1 MYGRIFKRVFD
12 ILLSGIALALLAPF
26 FLLIVLVIRLED
38 GSGALFIHERV
49 GQNGRRFRLLKFRSM
64 PINTDNKPSA
74 VAHNLKIT
82 RTGRFIRR
90 TNIDELPQLWSV
102 LKGDLSIVGP
112 RPEFPALSREYSSR
126 IPYYNAR
133 YLVTPGLTG
142 WAQLKHDQHPHH
154 MTDIAETKRKLSYDL
169 YYLKHR
175 SLFLDIFIILQT
187 VKVVLTARGS

>member
-38 GSGALFIHERV
+38 GCGALFIHERV

-90 TNIDELPQLWSV
+90 TNIDELPQLINI
-102 LKGDLSIVGP
+102 LKGDMSVVGP
-112 RPEFPALSREYSSR
+112 RPALPVQERLLALR
-126 IPYYNAR
+126 VHNGADNCR
-133 YLVTPGLTG
+133 PGLTG
-142 WAQLKHDQHPHH
+142 LAQVHSYNGMPEDEK
-154 MTDIAETKRKLSYDL
+154 AEWDGHYAGGITFFGDVT
-169 YYLKHR
+169 
-175 SLFLDIFIILQT
+175 IILKTFVYLLKQPP
-187 VKVVLTARGS
+187 VY